1 MAATSLPRSRLA
13 LRGLTIAL
21 LFGKHW
27 LRWWLGWWFLLVTLA
42 GKARRREWFGQVVL
56 DLFRYLGATF
66 IKVGQIMSTRPHL
79 IPHHI
84 LRALGPPPD
93 HVGPLP

>member
-56 DLFRYLGATF
+56 DLFPDLGATF
-66 IKVGQIMSTRPHL
+66 IKGGQIMSTPPDL

-84 LRALGPPPD
+84 LRALEQPQDP
-93 HVGPLP
+93 VGPFP